1 MNTCPLEHI
10 DSALWHIAA
19 HGGEFGA
26 VYESLDTRDAGSGGG
41 GAGGWESAEER
52 AYEKLNGVG
61 MAKLG
66 QSLIVGV
73 SLTNQLTS
81 ISRRFIDD

>member
-1 MNTCPLEHI
+1 M
-10 DSALWHIAA
+10 
-19 HGGEFGA
+19 HGREFGA
-26 VYESLDTRDAGSGGG
+26 VYESLDTRDADGGG
-41 GAGGWESAEER
+41 GGGGGCGRGGWESAEKR
-52 AYEKLNGVG
+52 IHEKLNGVG